1 LVHASKRV
9 VGAAAVVFCGFGV
22 VVVGA
27 LVIAALNLKRIAYT
41 IIVGVLQACTIAV
54 IMLFSILTISLI
66 GGISHIVA
74 GLVVGASLDLQLVAN
89 AIVV

>member
-1 LVHASKRV
+1 
-9 VGAAAVVFCGFGV
+9 
-22 VVVGA
+22 
-27 LVIAALNLKRIAYT
+27 
-41 IIVGVLQACTIAV
+41 
-54 IMLFSILTISLI
+54 MLFSILTISLI